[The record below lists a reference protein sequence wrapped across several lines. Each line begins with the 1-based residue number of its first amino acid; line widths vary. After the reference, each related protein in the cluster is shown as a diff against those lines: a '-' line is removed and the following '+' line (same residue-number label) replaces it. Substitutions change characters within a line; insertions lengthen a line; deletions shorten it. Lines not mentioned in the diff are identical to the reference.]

1 MINFYIKTY
10 GCLANVADSLALS
23 NFLTELDCN
32 EVKEA
37 DKADLIIINT
47 CAIREKAEQKV
58 YSYIGSIIKLI
69 DKNPYLKI
77 IVVGCI
83 ATYRKKEFYSRFPYI
98 HFVSG
103 AKEDKRI
110 LQSKL
115 IDFILSLQTS
125 KQVLDLKE
133 ENELGVSKTLNISS
147 EFKINLDKLS
157 LGGFKRNRKHLK
169 QSFIN
174 IMTGCNNFCSYCI
187 VPFVRGREISYSSDQ
202 ILEKIKV
209 DVDAGAK
216 EITLLGQNVNSYND
230 SENNLNF
237 ARLLEKVALIKG
249 DFWVR
254 FMSPHPKDMTLDVI
268 KVMAKYKDKLCPF
281 IHFPLQSGSNK
292 ILDDMK
298 RGYTIEKYL
307 EMIGWIR
314 KILPEATIST
324 DFIIGFPGETE
335 DDFIKTMNIIE
346 KVKFDNVYSFIY
358 SPRKYTKAALL
369 KDNCSYEVKQKR
381 IAILQKRQVEI
392 ARENNNIYIGKIF
405 KCLVEKR
412 AISGKLFARSAEN
425 YKILFHGDDSIID
438 TFVNIKVDSAGAVNL
453 TGLLV

>member
-32 EVKEA
+32 EVKAEVN
-37 DKADLIIINT
+37 ADLIIINT

-58 YSYIGSIIKLI
+58 YSYIGSIVKLK

-103 AKEDKRI
+103 AKEDKKV

-115 IDFILSLQTS
+115 IDFILSLKTS
-125 KQVLDLKE
+125 KQILDFEDDK
-133 ENELGVSKTLNISS
+133 KTCITK
-147 EFKINLDKLS
+147 FKINTNNLK
-157 LGGFKRNRKHLK
+157 LGGLKKETRNLK

-187 VPFVRGREISYSSDQ
+187 VPFVRGREISYPSNQ
-202 ILEKIKV
+202 ILEKIKI

-230 SENNLNF
+230 LENNLNF
-237 ARLLEKVALIKG
+237 AQLLEKVALIKG

-268 KVMAKYKDKLCPF
+268 KVMAKYEDKLCPF

-298 RGYTIEKYL
+298 RGYTIEEYL
-307 EMIGWIR
+307 EKVGWIR
-314 KILPEATIST
+314 NILPNATIST

-335 DDFIKTMNIIE
+335 EDFIQTMNVIE

-369 KDNCSYEVKQKR
+369 KDDCSYEKKQKR
-381 IAILQKRQVEI
+381 INILQKRQVEI
-392 ARENNNIYIGKIF
+392 ARKKNDALIGKIF

-412 AISGKLFARSAEN
+412 GTSGKLFARSTEN
-425 YKILFHGDDSIID
+425 HKILFHGDDSIID

-453 TGLLV
+453 TGLLT